1 MSSTSANP
9 GKDGPAPRAGAR
21 STARLAA
28 IQALYQIQLLGGPT
42 ETVLREFVDH
52 RFRSGDDDSAY
63 SAPDVDLFCDIV
75 RGVPVRSSD
84 LEPLVGGALATG
96 WRLDR
101 LDRVMQ
107 ALLLSGAYELVA
119 RPDVPTAV
127 IINEYVDLAHAFFD
141 DEQKGFAHAVLDRI
155 ARQVRHDPNRPTAAP
170 SD

>member
-1 MSSTSANP
+1 MSAASPDTDRSKASPRPSA
-9 GKDGPAPRAGAR
+9 RT
-21 STARLAA
+21 TARLAA
-28 IQALYQIQLLGGPT
+28 VQALYQVGLASEPI
-42 ETVLREFVDH
+42 ETVISEFVDH
-52 RFRSGDDDSAY
+52 RFRATGDDAGY
-63 SAPDVDLFCDIV
+63 SKPDVDLFCDIV
-75 RGVPVRSSD
+75 RGVPTRSAE
-84 LEPLVGGALATG
+84 LQPLVGSALAAG
-96 WRLDR
+96 WRLER

-155 ARQVRHDPNRPTAAP
+155 AHEVRPDPTRQDAS

>member
-1 MSSTSANP
+1 MTAASPDS
-9 GKDGPAPRAGAR
+9 GPPRTPARPSGR

-28 IQALYQIQLLGGPT
+28 VQALYQIGLAAEPI
-42 ETVLREFVDH
+42 ETVLGEFVNH
-52 RFRSGDDDSAY
+52 RFRAGDDDAAY
-63 SAPDVDLFCDIV
+63 SKPDIDLFCDIV
-75 RGVPVRSSD
+75 RSVPVRRPE
-84 LEPLVGGALATG
+84 LEPLVGNALAKG
-96 WRLDR
+96 WRLER

-141 DEQKGFAHAVLDRI
+141 DEQKGFAHAVLDKI
-155 ARQVRHDPNRPTAAP
+155 ARDVRPDPTRQDAS